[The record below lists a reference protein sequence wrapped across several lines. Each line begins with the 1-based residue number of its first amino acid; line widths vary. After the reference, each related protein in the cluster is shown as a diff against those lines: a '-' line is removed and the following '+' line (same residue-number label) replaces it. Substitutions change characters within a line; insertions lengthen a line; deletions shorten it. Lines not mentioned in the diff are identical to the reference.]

1 MTFEYLLQQDE
12 ELKQFLGRTTV
23 EDWYVERYCLYVDL
37 PCMIID
43 VNLDIFL
50 IVLRLL
56 FYIWVGI
63 EVNQGWGIIVL
74 EVLNKMQ
81 LLFNV
86 EWVFDKS
93 ALSMYQKLGIVDL
106 RVDRLICML
115 IYSSLVSSY

>member
-1 MTFEYLLQQDE
+1 
-12 ELKQFLGRTTV
+12 
-23 EDWYVERYCLYVDL
+23 
-37 PCMIID
+37 MIID

-93 ALSMYQKLGIVDL
+93 ALSVY
-106 RVDRLICML
+106 
-115 IYSSLVSSY
+115 

>member
-1 MTFEYLLQQDE
+1 
-12 ELKQFLGRTTV
+12 
-23 EDWYVERYCLYVDL
+23 
-37 PCMIID
+37 MIID

-93 ALSMYQKLGIVDL
+93 ALSMY
-106 RVDRLICML
+106 
-115 IYSSLVSSY
+115 

>member
-1 MTFEYLLQQDE
+1 
-12 ELKQFLGRTTV
+12 
-23 EDWYVERYCLYVDL
+23 
-37 PCMIID
+37 MIID

-56 FYIWVGI
+56 LYIWVGI

-93 ALSMYQKLGIVDL
+93 ALSMY
-106 RVDRLICML
+106 
-115 IYSSLVSSY
+115 